1 MYIGPYVSRLLSPL
15 SHFIWGLH
23 RMEDDGS
30 GWGQL
35 KQGPVCQLKRT
46 VLTRPYGRNT
56 ISSFYH
62 IMGKYDLLAF
72 QQAI

>member
-1 MYIGPYVSRLLSPL
+1 
-15 SHFIWGLH
+15 
-23 RMEDDGS
+23 MEDDGS

-35 KQGPVCQLKRT
+35 KQGPGSQLKRT
-46 VLTRPYGRNT
+46 VLMRPYGRNT

-62 IMGKYDLLAF
+62 IMGKYTLLAF